1 MLANLKIESLILQGK
16 RRFFPEKYE
25 EIVDT
30 AEKQAY
36 HTFILFFW
44 GLYKVS

>member
-1 MLANLKIESLILQGK
+1 LQGK

-30 AEKQAY
+30 AGKVAY
-36 HTFILFFW
+36 HTHILFLRK
-44 GLYKVS
+44 LYKVS